1 MGLSSALASAMS
13 GLRANQAA
21 LSIVS
26 SNVANSQ
33 TPGYVVQTP
42 NQIEVTTG
50 DFGSTAMTTGVSR
63 ELDTY
68 VLNQLRTET
77 GGSGYADQM
86 ANILK
91 QLQNVYGTPGNSG
104 TLETALNN
112 FTTALQALSTSSGAS
127 SAQTVALGAAQALA
141 QQLNLTTKGI
151 QSLRS
156 NVEQDLGTSAQAANA
171 AMQQIAGI
179 NTRLQGLSA
188 NDPSAA
194 TLMDQRDQA
203 INTLSKYVDV
213 RVTTDGSNQA
223 NIYTTTGIQLVGAGL
238 ASQFSFASAGALSA
252 TSLYNIDPAKS
263 GVGALNIKLPNG
275 SQLDVVA
282 NSVVS
287 SGQIA
292 ADLKLRDQTLVQA
305 QNQIDQL
312 AATMSSALSDK
323 TTAGSPVLGPPAGFD
338 IDLAGT
344 QPGNTATF
352 TYTDTTTNT
361 QKQITLVNVTDP
373 AALPLQN
380 ATNANPMQLG
390 VNFSGGM
397 SAIASVLNT
406 ALSGTHLTFSA
417 APSPATATTLRVTD
431 DNTGLAKV
439 NSSSISKTI
448 SSLTSTPGNPQLPL
462 FTDGGQALYTGEIT
476 ASGSQMTGLAGR
488 IAVNTQLVSD
498 PTRLSVY
505 STSPVTPA
513 GDTTRSDYLYSQLT
527 TAVFSYSPQSG
538 LGSASQPF
546 TGSVSN
552 YLQQFLSVQ
561 ANASTQATQLQQG
574 QSVVVSTLQA
584 KFNSTS
590 SVNLDSEMSNLI
602 QLQNAYAANAHVMS
616 VVQSMMNTLI
626 QAQR

>member
-26 SNVANSQ
+26 SNVANAQ

-63 ELDTY
+63 ELDTF

-104 TLETALNN
+104 TLEAALNN

-141 QQLNLTTKGI
+141 TQLNVTTKGI

-156 NVEQDLGTSAQAANA
+156 NVEQDLGNSAQAANA
-171 AMQQIAGI
+171 AMQQVANI
-179 NTRLQGLSA
+179 NTKLQGLPA

-263 GVGALNIKLPNG
+263 GVGSLNIVLPNG
-275 SQLDVVA
+275 SKLDVVA
-282 NSVVS
+282 NNVVS

-323 TTAGSPVLGPPAGFD
+323 TTAGSKVSGPPAGFD
-338 IDLAGT
+338 IDLAGA
-344 QPGNTATF
+344 QPGNTANF
-352 TYTDTTTNT
+352 VYTDTVTNT
-361 QKQITLVNVTDP
+361 QRQITLVNVTDP
-373 AALPLQN
+373 LALPLQN
-380 ATNANPMQLG
+380 APNANPMQIG

-397 SAIASVLNT
+397 GAIAAALNT
-406 ALSGTHLTFSA
+406 ALSTSHLSFSA
-417 APSPATATTLRVTD
+417 APAPATATTLRITD
-431 DNTGLAKV
+431 DGTGLAKV
-439 NSSSISKTI
+439 NSASISKTI
-448 SSLTSTPGNPQLPL
+448 SSLTSGNPQLPL
-462 FTDGGQALYTGEIT
+462 FTDGGQALYTGAIT
-476 ASGSQMTGLAGR
+476 ASGPQLTGLAGR
-488 IAVNTQLVSD
+488 IAVNTQLVAD
-498 PTRLSVY
+498 PTRMSVY
-505 STSPVTPA
+505 NTSPVTPA

-527 TAVFSYSPQSG
+527 SAVFSYSPQSG
-538 LGSASQPF
+538 LGSAGQPF

-561 ANASTQATQLQQG
+561 ANAATQATQLQQG

-584 KFNSTS
+584 KFDSTS
-590 SVNLDSEMSNLI
+590 KVNLDSEMSNLI

-626 QAQR
+626 QAQV

>member
-86 ANILK
+86 ASILK

-141 QQLNLTTKGI
+141 TQLNVTTKGI

-156 NVEQDLGTSAQAANA
+156 NVEQDLGNSAQAANA
-171 AMQQIAGI
+171 AMQTVADI

-238 ASQFSFASAGALSA
+238 ASQFTFASAGALSA
-252 TSLYNIDPAKS
+252 TKLYDIDPAKS
-263 GVGALNIKLPNG
+263 GVGALNIVLPNG
-275 SQLDVVA
+275 SKVDVVA
-282 NSVVS
+282 NNVVS

-312 AATMSSALSDK
+312 AATMASALSDK
-323 TTAGSPVLGPPAGFD
+323 TTAGSTVSGSPAGFD
-338 IDLAGT
+338 IDLAGAL
-344 QPGNTATF
+344 PGNTANF

-361 QKQITLVNVTDP
+361 QRQITLVNVTDP

-380 ATNANPMQLG
+380 APNANPMRIG
-390 VNFSGGM
+390 VNFTGGM
-397 SAIASVLNT
+397 SAIAAALNT
-406 ALSGTHLTFSA
+406 ALSTSHLSFSA
-417 APSPATATTLRVTD
+417 APAPATATTLRVTD
-431 DNTGLAKV
+431 DNSGLAKV
-439 NSSSISKTI
+439 NSASTTKTI
-448 SSLTSTPGNPQLPL
+448 SALTSGNPQLAV
-462 FTDGGQALYTGEIT
+462 FTDGGQALYTGAIT
-476 ASGSQMTGLAGR
+476 SSGSQMTGLAGR
-488 IAVNTQLVSD
+488 IAVNTQLVAD
-498 PTRLSVY
+498 PTRMSVY
-505 STSPVTPA
+505 NTSPVTPA
-513 GDTTRSDYLYSQLT
+513 GDTTRPDYLYSQLT
-527 TAVFSYSPQSG
+527 NAVFSYSPATG
-538 LGSASQPF
+538 LGSANQPF

-561 ANASTQATQLQQG
+561 ANSASQATQLQQG

-626 QAQR
+626 QAQL

>member
-33 TPGYVVQTP
+33 TPGYVVQSP

-63 ELDTY
+63 ELDSF

-77 GGSGYADQM
+77 GGGGYADQM

-91 QLQNVYGTPGNSG
+91 QLQSVYGTPGNSG

-141 QQLNLTTKGI
+141 TQLNVTTKGI

-171 AMQQIAGI
+171 AMQQVATI
-179 NTRLQGLSA
+179 NSKLQGLSA

-223 NIYTTTGIQLVGAGL
+223 NLYTTTGIQLVGAGL
-238 ASQFSFASAGALSA
+238 ASQFTFASAGAMSA

-263 GVGALNIKLPNG
+263 GVGALNIVLPNG
-275 SQLDVVA
+275 SKVDVVA
-282 NSVVS
+282 NNVVS

-323 TTAGSPVLGPPAGFD
+323 TTAGSTVSGPPAGFD
-338 IDLAGT
+338 IDLGGAL
-344 QPGNTATF
+344 PGNTATF
-352 TYTDTTTNT
+352 TYTDTATNT
-361 QKQITLVNVTDP
+361 QRQITLVNVTDP

-380 ATNANPMQLG
+380 ATNANPMQIG

-397 SAIASVLNT
+397 GAIASALNT
-406 ALSGTHLTFSA
+406 ALSTSHLSFSA
-417 APSPATATTLRVTD
+417 APAPASATTLRVTD
-431 DNTGLAKV
+431 DNSGLAKV
-439 NSSSISKTI
+439 NSASISKTI
-448 SSLTSTPGNPQLPL
+448 SSLTSGNPQLAV
-462 FTDGGQALYTGEIT
+462 FTDGGQALYTGAIT
-476 ASGSQMTGLAGR
+476 SSGSQLTGLAGR
-488 IAVNTQLVSD
+488 IKVNTQLAAD
-498 PTRLSVY
+498 PTRMSVY
-505 STSPVTPA
+505 NTSPVTPA
-513 GDTTRSDYLYSQLT
+513 GDTTRSDYLYAQLT
-527 TAVFSYSPQSG
+527 SAVFSYSPATG
-538 LGSASQPF
+538 LGSANQPF
-546 TGSVSN
+546 SGSVSN
-552 YLQQFLSVQ
+552 YLQQFLSIQ

-584 KFNSTS
+584 KFDSTAK
-590 SVNLDSEMSNLI
+590 VNLDSEMSNLI

-626 QAQR
+626 QAQV

>member
-26 SNVANSQ
+26 SNVANAQ
-33 TPGYVVQTP
+33 TPGYTVQTP

-63 ELDTY
+63 ELDAF
-68 VLNQLRTET
+68 VQNQLRTET

-104 TLETALNN
+104 TLEDALNK
-112 FTTALQALSTSSGAS
+112 FTTSLQALSTSSGAS

-141 QQLNLTTKGI
+141 TQLNVTTKGI

-171 AMQQIAGI
+171 AMQQIANI
-179 NTRLQGLSA
+179 NTKLQGLSA

-223 NIYTTTGIQLVGAGL
+223 NLYTTTGIQLVGAGL
-238 ASQFSFASAGALSA
+238 ASQFTFASAGAMSA

-263 GVGALNIKLPNG
+263 GVGALNIVLPNG
-275 SQLDVVA
+275 SKVDVVA
-282 NSVVS
+282 NNVVS

-305 QNQIDQL
+305 QDQIDQL

-323 TTAGSPVLGPPAGFD
+323 TTAGSTVSGPPAGFD
-338 IDLAGT
+338 IDLAGAL
-344 QPGNTATF
+344 PGNTATV
-352 TYTDTTTNT
+352 TYMDTATNT
-361 QKQITLVNVTDP
+361 QRQIKLVNVTDP

-380 ATNANPMQLG
+380 ATGANPMQIG

-397 SAIASVLNT
+397 SAIAAALNT
-406 ALSGTHLTFSA
+406 ALSTSHLSFSA
-417 APSPATATTLRVTD
+417 APAPASATTLRVTD
-431 DNTGLAKV
+431 DNSGLAKV
-439 NSSSISKTI
+439 SSATTSKTM
-448 SSLTSTPGNPQLPL
+448 SSLTSGNPQLAV
-462 FTDGGQALYTGEIT
+462 FTDGGQALYTGAIT
-476 ASGSQMTGLAGR
+476 SSGSQLTGFAGR
-488 IAVNTQLVSD
+488 IKVNTQLAAD
-498 PTRLSVY
+498 PTRMSVY

-527 TAVFSYSPQSG
+527 SAVFSYSPTSG
-538 LGSASQPF
+538 LGSANQPF
-546 TGSVSN
+546 SGSVSN

-584 KFNSTS
+584 KFDSTAK
-590 SVNLDSEMSNLI
+590 VNLDSEMSNLI

-626 QAQR
+626 QAQV

>member
-33 TPGYVVQTP
+33 TPGYVAQTP

-50 DFGSTAMTTGVSR
+50 DFGSTAKTTGVSR
-63 ELDTY
+63 DIDSY
-68 VLNQLRTET
+68 VQNQLRTET

-112 FTTALQALSTSSGAS
+112 FTSSLQALSTSAGSS
-127 SAQTVALGAAQALA
+127 SAQTVAVSAAQALA
-141 QQLNLTTKGI
+141 TQLNVTTKGI

-156 NVEQDLGTSAQAANA
+156 NVEQDLSTSSQAANA
-171 AMQQIAGI
+171 AMNQIADI
-179 NTRLQGLSA
+179 NTKLQGLA
-188 NDPSAA
+188 PTDPSAA

-203 INTLSKYVDV
+203 INSLSKYVDV

-238 ASQFSFASAGALSA
+238 ASQFSFTSTGALGA
-252 TSLYNIDPAKS
+252 TSLYNVDPAKS
-263 GVGALNIKLPNG
+263 GVGALTIKLPNG
-275 SQLDVVA
+275 SSIDVA
-282 NSVVS
+282 GNNVVS

-305 QNQIDQL
+305 QNQVDQL

-323 TTAGSPVLGPPAGFD
+323 TTAGTTVSGPPAGFD
-338 IDLAGT
+338 IDLAGA
-344 QPGNTATF
+344 QPGNTVNI
-352 TYTDTTTNT
+352 TYTDSTNT
-361 QKQITLVNVTDP
+361 QRQITLVNVTDP

-380 ATNANPMQLG
+380 ATNANPMQIG
-390 VNFSGGM
+390 VNFSNGM
-397 SAIASVLNT
+397 GAIASALNT
-406 ALSGTHLTFSA
+406 ALPGSHLSFSA

-431 DNTGLAKV
+431 DNSGLAKV
-439 NSSSISKTI
+439 NSASSSKTI
-448 SSLTSTPGNPQLPL
+448 SSLISGSPQLPL
-462 FTDGGQALYTGEIT
+462 FTDGGQALYTGAIT

-488 IAVNTQLVSD
+488 IAVNTQLSTD

-505 STSPVTPA
+505 NTSPVTPT

-527 TAVFSYSPQSG
+527 NTVFSYSPQTG

-561 ANASTQATQLQQG
+561 ANASTQATALQQG

-590 SVNLDSEMSNLI
+590 GVNLDSEMSNLI

-626 QAQR
+626 QAQG

>member
-33 TPGYVVQTP
+33 TPGYVAQTP

-50 DFGSTAMTTGVSR
+50 DFGSTAKTTGVSR
-63 ELDTY
+63 DIDSY
-68 VLNQLRTET
+68 VQNQLRTET

-86 ANILK
+86 ANILN
-91 QLQNVYGTPGNSG
+91 QLQNVYGNPGGSG

-112 FTTALQALSTSSGAS
+112 FTSSLQALSTSAGSS

-141 QQLNLTTKGI
+141 TQLNVTTKGI

-156 NVEQDLGTSAQAANA
+156 NVEQDLGTSAQQANA
-171 AMQQIAGI
+171 AMNQIADI
-179 NTRLQGLSA
+179 NTKLQGLAST
-188 NDPSAA
+188 DPSAA
-194 TLMDQRDQA
+194 TLMNQRDQA
-203 INTLSKYVDV
+203 INSLSKYVDV

-223 NIYTTTGIQLVGAGL
+223 NIYTSTGIQLVGAGL

-252 TSLYNIDPAKS
+252 TSLYNTDPSKS
-263 GVGALNIKLPNG
+263 GVGALTIKLPNG
-275 SQLDVVA
+275 SSIDVA
-282 NSVVS
+282 GNSVVS

-305 QNQIDQL
+305 QTQVDQL

-323 TTAGSPVLGPPAGFD
+323 TTAGSTVSGPPAGFD
-338 IDLAGT
+338 VDLAGA
-344 QPGNTATF
+344 QPGNTVNI
-352 TYTDTTTNT
+352 TYTDSTNT
-361 QKQITLVNVTDP
+361 QRQITLVNVTDP

-380 ATNANPMQLG
+380 ATNANPMQIG
-390 VNFSGGM
+390 VNFSSGM
-397 SAIASVLNT
+397 GAIASALNT
-406 ALSGTHLTFSA
+406 ALPGSHLTFSA

-431 DNTGLAKV
+431 DNSGLAKL
-439 NSSSISKTI
+439 NSASSTKTI
-448 SSLTSTPGNPQLPL
+448 SSLTSGGPQLPL
-462 FTDGGQALYTGEIT
+462 FTDGGQALYTGAIT

-488 IAVNTQLVSD
+488 IAVNTQLTTD
-498 PTRLSVY
+498 PTRLSIY
-505 STSPVTPA
+505 STSPVTPT

-527 TAVFSYSPQSG
+527 NTVFSYSPQTG

-561 ANASTQATQLQQG
+561 GNASTQATALQQG

-616 VVQSMMNTLI
+616 VVQSMMTTLL
-626 QAQR
+626 QAQT

>member
-33 TPGYVVQTP
+33 TPGYVAQTP

-50 DFGSTAMTTGVSR
+50 DFGSTAKTTGVSR
-63 ELDTY
+63 DIDSY
-68 VLNQLRTET
+68 VQNQLRTET
-77 GGSGYADQM
+77 GGSGYADQT

-91 QLQNVYGTPGNSG
+91 QLQNVYGNPGGSG

-112 FTTALQALSTSSGAS
+112 FTSSLQALSTSAGSS
-127 SAQTVALGAAQALA
+127 SAQTVAVGAAQALA
-141 QQLNLTTKGI
+141 TQLNVTTKGI

-156 NVEQDLGTSAQAANA
+156 NVEQDLGTSAQQANA
-171 AMQQIAGI
+171 AMNQIADI
-179 NTRLQGLSA
+179 NTKLQGLAST
-188 NDPSAA
+188 DPSAA

-203 INTLSKYVDV
+203 INSLSKYVDV

-238 ASQFSFASAGALSA
+238 ASQFSFASAGALGA

-263 GVGALNIKLPNG
+263 GVGALTLKLPNG
-275 SQLDVVA
+275 SSIDVA
-282 NSVVS
+282 GNNVVS

-305 QNQIDQL
+305 QTQVDQL

-323 TTAGSPVLGPPAGFD
+323 TTAGTTVSGPPAGFD
-338 IDLAGT
+338 IDLAGA
-344 QPGNTATF
+344 QPGNTVNL
-352 TYTDTTTNT
+352 TYTDSTNT
-361 QKQITLVNVTDP
+361 QRQITLVNVTDP

-380 ATNANPMQLG
+380 ATNANPVQIG

-397 SAIASVLNT
+397 GAIASALNT
-406 ALSGTHLTFSA
+406 ALSGSHLTFSA

-431 DNTGLAKV
+431 DNSGLAKV
-439 NSSSISKTI
+439 NSASSTKTI
-448 SSLTSTPGNPQLPL
+448 SSLTSGGPQLPL
-462 FTDGGQALYTGEIT
+462 FTDGGQALYTGAIT
-476 ASGSQMTGLAGR
+476 GSGSQMTGLAGR
-488 IAVNTQLVSD
+488 IAVNTQLTTD
-498 PTRLSVY
+498 PTRLSIY
-505 STSPVTPA
+505 STSPVTPT

-527 TAVFSYSPQSG
+527 NSVFSYSPQTG

-561 ANASTQATQLQQG
+561 SNASTQATALQQG

-616 VVQSMMNTLI
+616 VVQTMMNTLL
-626 QAQR
+626 QAQV

>member
-26 SNVANSQ
+26 SNVANAQ

-50 DFGSTAMTTGVSR
+50 DFGSTAKTTGVSR
-63 ELDTY
+63 EIDGY
-68 VLNQLRTET
+68 VQNQLRTET

-91 QLQNVYGTPGNSG
+91 QLQSVYGTPGNSG
-104 TLETALNN
+104 TLENALNT
-112 FTTALQALSTSSGAS
+112 FTSSLQALSTSAGSS
-127 SAQTVALGAAQALA
+127 SAQRVALGAAQALA
-141 QQLNLTTKGI
+141 TQLNVTTKGI

-156 NVEQDLGTSAQAANA
+156 NVEQDLSTSSQAANA
-171 AMQQIAGI
+171 ALNQIADI
-179 NTRLQGLSA
+179 NTKLQGLSPT
-188 NDPSAA
+188 DPSAA

-203 INTLSKYVDV
+203 INSLSKYVDV

-223 NIYTTTGIQLVGAGL
+223 NIYTTTGVQLVGAGL
-238 ASQFSFASAGALSA
+238 ASQFSFASSGALSA

-263 GVGALNIKLPNG
+263 GVGALTLKLPNG
-275 SQLDVVA
+275 SSIDVVG
-282 NSVVS
+282 NNVVS

-292 ADLKLRDQTLVQA
+292 ADLKLRDETLVQA
-305 QNQIDQL
+305 QNQVDQL

-323 TTAGSPVLGPPAGFD
+323 TTAGTTVSGPPAGFD
-338 IDLAGT
+338 IDLSGA
-344 QPGNTATF
+344 QPGNSVNI
-352 TYTDTTTNT
+352 TYTDSTNT
-361 QKQITLVNVTDP
+361 QRQITLVNVTDP

-380 ATNANPMQLG
+380 ATNANPMQIG
-390 VNFSGGM
+390 VNFANGM
-397 SAIASVLNT
+397 GAIASALNT
-406 ALSGTHLTFSA
+406 ALSGSHLTFSA

-431 DNTGLAKV
+431 DNSGLAKV
-439 NSSSISKTI
+439 NSASSSKTV
-448 SSLTSTPGNPQLPL
+448 SSLTSGGPQLPL
-462 FTDGGQALYTGEIT
+462 FTDGGQALYTGAIT
-476 ASGSQMTGLAGR
+476 SSGSQMTGLAGR
-488 IAVNTQLVSD
+488 IAVNMQLTAD
-498 PTRLSVY
+498 PTRLSIY
-505 STSPVTPA
+505 NTSPVTPT

-527 TAVFSYSPQSG
+527 NTVFSYSPQTG

-561 ANASTQATQLQQG
+561 ANASTQATALQQG

-626 QAQR
+626 QAQG

>member
-33 TPGYVVQTP
+33 TPGYIVQTP

-63 ELDTY
+63 ELDTF
-68 VLNQLRTET
+68 VQNQLRTET

-112 FTTALQALSTSSGAS
+112 FTTALQALSTSAGSS

-141 QQLNLTTKGI
+141 QQLNVTTKGI

-156 NVEQDLGTSAQAANA
+156 NVEQDLGTSAQQANA
-171 AMQQIAGI
+171 AMTQIADI
-179 NTRLQGLSA
+179 NTKLQGLSA
-188 NDPSAA
+188 TDPSAA

-263 GVGALNIKLPNG
+263 GVGAFNIVLPNG
-275 SQLDVVA
+275 SKVDVVA
-282 NSVVS
+282 NNVVS

-305 QNQIDQL
+305 QTQIDQL

-323 TTAGSPVLGPPAGFD
+323 TTAGSTVSGPPAGFD
-338 IDLAGT
+338 LDVAGA
-344 QPGNTATF
+344 QPGNTVNI

-361 QKQITLVNVTDP
+361 QRQVTLVNVTDP

-380 ATNANPMQLG
+380 ATNANPMRVG
-390 VNFSGGM
+390 VNFSGGVA
-397 SAIASVLNT
+397 AIASALNS
-406 ALSGTHLTFSA
+406 ALSGSHLTFSA
-417 APSPATATTLRVTD
+417 APAPATATTLRVTD

-439 NSSSISKTI
+439 NSASTTKTI
-448 SSLTSTPGNPQLPL
+448 SSLTSGNPQLAV
-462 FTDGGQALYTGEIT
+462 FTDGGQALYTGAIT

-488 IAVNTQLVSD
+488 IAVNTQLASD

-505 STSPVTPA
+505 NTSPVTPA

-527 TAVFSYSPQSG
+527 NAVFSYSPTTG
-538 LGSASQPF
+538 LGSANQPF

-552 YLQQFLSVQ
+552 YLQQFLSIQ

-616 VVQSMMNTLI
+616 VVQGMMNTLL
-626 QAQR
+626 QAQV

>member
-26 SNVANSQ
+26 SNVANAQ

-63 ELDTY
+63 ELDAF
-68 VLNQLRTET
+68 VQNQLRTET

-104 TLETALNN
+104 TLEDALNK
-112 FTTALQALSTSSGAS
+112 FTTSLQALSTSSGAS

-141 QQLNLTTKGI
+141 TQLNVTTKGI

-171 AMQQIAGI
+171 AMQQIANI
-179 NTRLQGLSA
+179 NTKLQGLSA

-238 ASQFSFASAGALSA
+238 ASQFTFASAGALSA

-263 GVGALNIKLPNG
+263 GVGALNIVLPNG
-275 SQLDVVA
+275 SKVDVVA
-282 NSVVS
+282 NNVVS

-323 TTAGSPVLGPPAGFD
+323 TTAGSTVSGPPAGFD
-338 IDLAGT
+338 IDLGGAL
-344 QPGNTATF
+344 PGNTATF
-352 TYTDTTTNT
+352 TYTDIATNT
-361 QKQITLVNVTDP
+361 QRQVTLVNVTDP

-380 ATNANPMQLG
+380 ATNANPMQIG

-397 SAIASVLNT
+397 GAIASALNT
-406 ALSGTHLTFSA
+406 ALSSSHLSFSA
-417 APSPATATTLRVTD
+417 APAPASATTLRVTD
-431 DNTGLAKV
+431 DNSGLAKV
-439 NSSSISKTI
+439 TSASTSKTM
-448 SSLTSTPGNPQLPL
+448 SSLTSGNPQLAV
-462 FTDGGQALYTGEIT
+462 FTDGGQALYTGAIT
-476 ASGSQMTGLAGR
+476 AAGSQMTGLAGR
-488 IAVNTQLVSD
+488 IAVNTQLVAD
-498 PTRLSVY
+498 PTRMSVY

-527 TAVFSYSPQSG
+527 SAVFSYSPTTG
-538 LGSASQPF
+538 LGSANQPF

-584 KFNSTS
+584 KFDSTS
-590 SVNLDSEMSNLI
+590 KVNLDSEMSNLI

-626 QAQR
+626 QAQL

>member
-50 DFGSTAMTTGVSR
+50 DFGSTVMTTGVSR

-112 FTTALQALSTSSGAS
+112 FTTALQALSTSAGSS
-127 SAQTVALGAAQALA
+127 SAQTVAVGAAQTLA
-141 QQLNLTTKGI
+141 QQLNVTTKGI

-156 NVEQDLGTSAQAANA
+156 NVEQDLGNSAQQANL
-171 AMQQIAGI
+171 AMKQIADI
-179 NTRLQGLSA
+179 NTKLQGLSS

-203 INTLSKYVDV
+203 INTLSKLVDV

-238 ASQFSFASAGALSA
+238 ASQFSFSAAGALSA
-252 TSLYNIDPAKS
+252 TDQYNIDPAKS
-263 GVGALNIKLPNG
+263 GVGAFNIRLPNG
-275 SQLDVVA
+275 SQIDVVA
-282 NSVVS
+282 NNVVS

-305 QNQIDQL
+305 QTQIDQL

-323 TTAGSPVLGPPAGFD
+323 TTASSTVSGPPAGFD
-338 IDLAGT
+338 IDLAGA
-344 QPGNTATF
+344 QPGNTVNF

-361 QKQITLVNVTDP
+361 QRQITLVNVTDP

-380 ATNANPMQLG
+380 ATNANPMQIG

-397 SAIASVLNT
+397 GAIASALNT
-406 ALSGTHLTFSA
+406 ALNGTHLSFAA
-417 APSPATATTLRVTD
+417 APSPATATTLRMTD
-431 DNTGLAKV
+431 DNTGLARV
-439 NSSSISKTI
+439 NSSSITKTI
-448 SSLTSTPGNPQLPL
+448 SSLTSGNPQLPL
-462 FTDGGQALYTGEIT
+462 FTDGGQALYTGAIT

-488 IAVNTQLVSD
+488 IAVNTQLVTD

-505 STSPVTPA
+505 NTSPVTPA

-527 TAVFSYSPQSG
+527 SAVFSYSPQSG
-538 LGSASQPF
+538 LGSANQPF

-561 ANASTQATQLQQG
+561 SNAATQATQLQQG

-590 SVNLDSEMSNLI
+590 SVNLDTEMSNLI

-626 QAQR
+626 QAQV

>member
-33 TPGYVVQTP
+33 TPGYVAQTP

-50 DFGSTAMTTGVSR
+50 DFGSTAKTTGVSR
-63 ELDTY
+63 DIDSY
-68 VLNQLRTET
+68 VQNQLRTET

-91 QLQNVYGTPGNSG
+91 QLQSVYGTPGSSG
-104 TLETALNN
+104 TLENALND
-112 FTTALQALSTSSGAS
+112 FTSSLQALSTSAGSS
-127 SAQTVALGAAQALA
+127 SAQRVALGAAQALA
-141 QQLNLTTKGI
+141 TQLNVTTSGI

-156 NVEQDLGTSAQAANA
+156 NVEQDLGTSSQAANA
-171 AMQQIAGI
+171 ALNQIADI
-179 NTRLQGLSA
+179 NTKLQGLA
-188 NDPSAA
+188 PTDPSAA

-203 INTLSKYVDV
+203 INSLSKYVDV

-238 ASQFSFASAGALSA
+238 ASQFSFASSGALSA

-263 GVGALNIKLPNG
+263 GVGALTIKLPNG
-275 SQLDVVA
+275 SSVDVA
-282 NSVVS
+282 GNNVVS

-305 QNQIDQL
+305 QNQVDQL

-323 TTAGSPVLGPPAGFD
+323 TTAGTPVSGPPAGFD
-338 IDLAGT
+338 IDLAGA
-344 QPGNTATF
+344 QAGNTVNI
-352 TYTDTTTNT
+352 TYTDSTNT
-361 QKQITLVNVTDP
+361 QRQITLVNVKDP

-380 ATNANPMQLG
+380 ATNANPVQIG
-390 VNFSGGM
+390 VDFSGGM
-397 SAIASVLNT
+397 GAIASALNS
-406 ALSGTHLTFSA
+406 ALPGSHLSFS
-417 APSPATATTLRVTD
+417 PSPANATTLRVTD
-431 DNTGLAKV
+431 DNSGLAKV
-439 NSSSISKTI
+439 TAASSSKTV
-448 SSLTSTPGNPQLPL
+448 SSLTSGGPQLPL
-462 FTDGGQALYTGEIT
+462 FTDGGQALYTGAIT

-488 IAVNTQLVSD
+488 IAVNTQLTAD
-498 PTRLSVY
+498 PTRLSIY
-505 STSPVTPA
+505 STSPVTPT

-527 TAVFSYSPQSG
+527 TAVYSYSPQTG

-561 ANASTQATQLQQG
+561 ANASTQATALQQG

-626 QAQR
+626 QAQG

>member
-33 TPGYVVQTP
+33 TPGYVAQTP

-50 DFGSTAMTTGVSR
+50 DFGSTAKTTGVSR
-63 ELDTY
+63 EIDSY
-68 VLNQLRTET
+68 VQNQLRTET

-112 FTTALQALSTSSGAS
+112 FTSSLQALSTSAGSS
-127 SAQTVALGAAQALA
+127 SAQTVAVGAAQALA
-141 QQLNLTTKGI
+141 TQLNVTTKGI

-156 NVEQDLGTSAQAANA
+156 NVEQDLGTSSQAANA
-171 AMQQIAGI
+171 ALNQIADI
-179 NTRLQGLSA
+179 NTKLQGLVPT
-188 NDPSAA
+188 DPSAA

-203 INTLSKYVDV
+203 INSLSKYVDV

-238 ASQFSFASAGALSA
+238 ASQFSFTSAGALGA
-252 TSLYNIDPAKS
+252 TSLYNVDPAKS
-263 GVGALNIKLPNG
+263 GVGALSIKLPNG
-275 SQLDVVA
+275 SSIDVA
-282 NSVVS
+282 GNNVVS

-305 QNQIDQL
+305 QNQVDQL
-312 AATMSSALSDK
+312 ASTMSSALSDK
-323 TTAGSPVLGPPAGFD
+323 TTAGAPVSGPPAGFD
-338 IDLAGT
+338 IDLAGA
-344 QPGNTATF
+344 QPGNTVNL
-352 TYTDTTTNT
+352 TYTDSTNT
-361 QKQITLVNVTDP
+361 QRQITLVNVTDP

-380 ATNANPMQLG
+380 ATNANPMQIG
-390 VNFSGGM
+390 VNFSSGM
-397 SAIASVLNT
+397 GAIASALNT
-406 ALSGTHLTFSA
+406 ALSGSHLTFSA

-431 DNTGLAKV
+431 DNSGLAKV
-439 NSSSISKTI
+439 NSASSAKTI
-448 SSLTSTPGNPQLPL
+448 SSLTSGSPQLPL
-462 FTDGGQALYTGEIT
+462 FTDGSTALYTGAIT

-488 IAVNTQLVSD
+488 ISVNPSLVTD
-498 PTRLSVY
+498 PTRLSIY
-505 STSPVTPA
+505 STSPVTPT

-527 TAVFSYSPQSG
+527 TSVFSYSPQTG

-626 QAQR
+626 QAQA

>member
-26 SNVANSQ
+26 SNVSNSQ

-42 NQIEVTTG
+42 NQIEVSTG

-91 QLQNVYGTPGNSG
+91 QLQNVYGTPGNDG

-112 FTTALQALSTSSGAS
+112 FTSSLQALSTSAGSS
-127 SAQTVALGAAQALA
+127 SAQTVALGAAQSLA
-141 QQLNLTTKGI
+141 QQLNTTTKGI

-156 NVEQDLGTSAQAANA
+156 NVEQDLGNSAQAANA
-171 AMQQIAGI
+171 AMKQIADI
-179 NTRLQGLSA
+179 NTKLQGLSS

-238 ASQFSFASAGALSA
+238 ASQFQFSSAGALSA
-252 TSLYNIDPAKS
+252 TSQYNIDPAKS
-263 GVGALNIKLPNG
+263 GVGAFNIVLPNG
-275 SQLDVVA
+275 SKVDCVA
-282 NSVVS
+282 NNVVS

-312 AATMSSALSDK
+312 AAAMSSALSDK
-323 TTAGSPVLGPPAGFD
+323 TSAGSTVSGPPTGFD
-338 IDLAGT
+338 LDLAGA
-344 QPGNTATF
+344 QPGNTVNIS
-352 TYTDTTTNT
+352 YTDTATNT
-361 QKQITLVNVTDP
+361 QRQITLVNVTDP

-380 ATNANPMQLG
+380 ATNANPMQIG

-397 SAIASVLNT
+397 SAIAAALNT
-406 ALSGTHLTFSA
+406 ALPNAHLTFSA

-439 NSSSISKTI
+439 NSASATKTI
-448 SSLTSTPGNPQLPL
+448 SSLASGNPQMPL
-462 FTDGGQALYTGEIT
+462 FTDGGQALYTGAIT

-488 IAVNTQLVSD
+488 IAVNIQLLTD
-498 PTRLSVY
+498 PSKMSVY
-505 STSPVTPA
+505 NTSPVTPA

-527 TAVFSYSPQSG
+527 NAVYSYSPQTG

-546 TGSVSN
+546 TGSISN

-561 ANASTQATQLQQG
+561 SNAATQATQLQQG

-590 SVNLDSEMSNLI
+590 SVNLDAEMSNLI

-626 QAQR
+626 QAQV

>member
-33 TPGYVVQTP
+33 TPGYVAQTP

-50 DFGSTAMTTGVSR
+50 DFGSTAKTTGVSR
-63 ELDTY
+63 EIDSY
-68 VLNQLRTET
+68 VQNQLRTET

-112 FTTALQALSTSSGAS
+112 FTSSLQALSTSAGSS
-127 SAQTVALGAAQALA
+127 SAQTVAVGAAQALA
-141 QQLNLTTKGI
+141 TQLNVTTKGI

-156 NVEQDLGTSAQAANA
+156 NVEQDLGTSSQAANA
-171 AMQQIAGI
+171 ALNQIADI
-179 NTRLQGLSA
+179 NTKLQGLA
-188 NDPSAA
+188 PTDPSAA

-203 INTLSKYVDV
+203 INSLSKYVDV

-238 ASQFSFASAGALSA
+238 ASQFSFTSAGALGA
-252 TSLYNIDPAKS
+252 TSLYNVDPAKS
-263 GVGALNIKLPNG
+263 GVGALSIKLPNG
-275 SQLDVVA
+275 SSIDVA
-282 NSVVS
+282 GNNVVS

-305 QNQIDQL
+305 QNQVDQL
-312 AATMSSALSDK
+312 AATMSTALSDK
-323 TTAGSPVLGPPAGFD
+323 TTAGAPVFGPPAGFD
-338 IDLAGT
+338 IELAGA
-344 QPGNTATF
+344 QPGNTVNL
-352 TYTDTTTNT
+352 TYTDSTNT
-361 QKQITLVNVTDP
+361 QRQITLVNVTDP

-380 ATNANPMQLG
+380 ATNANPMQIG
-390 VNFSGGM
+390 VNFSSGIG
-397 SAIASVLNT
+397 AIASALNT
-406 ALSGTHLTFSA
+406 ALSGSHLTFSA

-431 DNTGLAKV
+431 DNSGLAKV
-439 NSSSISKTI
+439 NSASSAKTI
-448 SSLTSTPGNPQLPL
+448 SSLTSGSPQLPL
-462 FTDGGQALYTGEIT
+462 FTDGSTALYTGAIT
-476 ASGSQMTGLAGR
+476 ASGLQMTGLAGR
-488 IAVNTQLVSD
+488 ISVNPSLVTD
-498 PTRLSVY
+498 PTRLSIY
-505 STSPVTPA
+505 STSPVTPT

-527 TAVFSYSPQSG
+527 TSVFSYSPQTG

-626 QAQR
+626 QAQA

>member
-33 TPGYVVQTP
+33 TPGYVAQTP

-50 DFGSTAMTTGVSR
+50 DFGSTAKTTGVSR
-63 ELDTY
+63 DIDSY
-68 VLNQLRTET
+68 VQNQLRTET

-112 FTTALQALSTSSGAS
+112 FTSSLQALSTSAGSS
-127 SAQTVALGAAQALA
+127 SAQTVAVGAAQALA
-141 QQLNLTTKGI
+141 TQLNVTTKGI

-156 NVEQDLGTSAQAANA
+156 NVEQDLATSSQAANA
-171 AMQQIAGI
+171 ALNQIADI
-179 NTRLQGLSA
+179 NTKLQGLAST
-188 NDPSAA
+188 DPSAA

-203 INTLSKYVDV
+203 INSLSKYVDV
-213 RVTTDGSNQA
+213 RVTTDGSNQT

-238 ASQFSFASAGALSA
+238 ASQFSFASAGTLGA

-263 GVGALNIKLPNG
+263 GVGALTIKLPNG
-275 SQLDVVA
+275 SSIDVA
-282 NSVVS
+282 GNNVVS

-305 QNQIDQL
+305 QNQVDQL

-323 TTAGSPVLGPPAGFD
+323 TTAGTTVSGPPAGFD
-338 IDLAGT
+338 IDLAGA
-344 QPGNTATF
+344 QPGNTVNI
-352 TYTDTTTNT
+352 TYTDSTNT
-361 QKQITLVNVTDP
+361 QRQITLVNVTDP

-380 ATNANPMQLG
+380 ATNANPMQIG
-390 VNFSGGM
+390 VNFSSGM
-397 SAIASVLNT
+397 GAIASALNT
-406 ALSGTHLTFSA
+406 ALPGSHLSFSA

-431 DNTGLAKV
+431 DNSGLAKV
-439 NSSSISKTI
+439 NSASSTKTI
-448 SSLTSTPGNPQLPL
+448 SSLTSGSPQLPL
-462 FTDGGQALYTGEIT
+462 FTDGGQALYTGAIT

-488 IAVNTQLVSD
+488 IAVNTQLTTD

-505 STSPVTPA
+505 STSPVTPT

-527 TAVFSYSPQSG
+527 NTVFSYSPQTG

-561 ANASTQATQLQQG
+561 ANASTQATALQQG

-626 QAQR
+626 QAQG

>member
-26 SNVANSQ
+26 SNVANAQ
-33 TPGYVVQTP
+33 TPGYTVQTP

-63 ELDTY
+63 ELDAY

-104 TLETALNN
+104 TLEDALNK

-141 QQLNLTTKGI
+141 TQLNVTTKGI

-156 NVEQDLGTSAQAANA
+156 NVEQDIGTSAAAANA
-171 AMQQIAGI
+171 AMQKIADI
-179 NTRLQGLSA
+179 NTKLQGLSG

-238 ASQFSFASAGALSA
+238 ASEFTFASAGALSA
-252 TSLYNIDPAKS
+252 TSLYNLDPTKS
-263 GVGALNIKLPNG
+263 GVGALNIVLPNG
-275 SQLDVVA
+275 SKVDVVA
-282 NSVVS
+282 NNVVS

-292 ADLKLRDQTLVQA
+292 ADLKLRDDTLVQA
-305 QNQIDQL
+305 QNQVDQL

-323 TTAGSPVLGPPAGFD
+323 TTAGSTVSGPPAGFD
-338 IDLAGT
+338 IDLAGAL
-344 QPGNTATF
+344 PGNTATV
-352 TYTDTTTNT
+352 TYTDTATNT
-361 QKQITLVNVTDP
+361 QRQITLVNVTDP

-380 ATNANPMQLG
+380 ATGANPMQIG

-397 SAIASVLNT
+397 SAIAAALNT
-406 ALSGTHLTFSA
+406 ALSTSHLSFSA
-417 APSPATATTLRVTD
+417 APAPASATTLRVTD
-431 DNTGLAKV
+431 DNSGLTKV
-439 NSSSISKTI
+439 NSASTSKTI
-448 SSLTSTPGNPQLPL
+448 SSLTSGNPQLPL
-462 FTDGGQALYTGEIT
+462 FTDGGQALYTGAIT
-476 ASGSQMTGLAGR
+476 SSGSQLTGLAGR
-488 IAVNTQLVSD
+488 IKVNTQLVAD
-498 PTRLSVY
+498 PTRMSVY
-505 STSPVTPA
+505 NTSPVTPA

-527 TAVFSYSPQSG
+527 SAVFSYAPTTG
-538 LGSASQPF
+538 LGSANQPF

-552 YLQQFLSVQ
+552 YLQQFLSIQ

-584 KFNSTS
+584 KFDSTS

-626 QAQR
+626 QAQV

>member
-33 TPGYVVQTP
+33 TPGYVAQTAT
-42 NQIEVTTG
+42 QIEVTTG
-50 DFGSTAMTTGVSR
+50 DFGSTAKTTGVSR
-63 ELDTY
+63 DIDTY
-68 VLNQLRTET
+68 VQNQLRIET
-77 GGSGYADQM
+77 GGSGYADQT
-86 ANILK
+86 ANILN
-91 QLQNVYGTPGNSG
+91 QLQNVYGNPGGSG

-112 FTTALQALSTSSGAS
+112 FTSSLQALSTSAGSS

-141 QQLNLTTKGI
+141 TQLNVTTKGI

-156 NVEQDLGTSAQAANA
+156 NVEQDLGTSAQQANA
-171 AMQQIAGI
+171 AMNQIADI
-179 NTRLQGLSA
+179 NTKLQGLAST
-188 NDPSAA
+188 DPSAA

-203 INTLSKYVDV
+203 INSLSKYVDV

-238 ASQFSFASAGALSA
+238 ASQFSFASVGALSA
-252 TSLYNIDPAKS
+252 TSLYNTDPAKS
-263 GVGALNIKLPNG
+263 GVGALTIKLPNG
-275 SQLDVVA
+275 SSIDVA
-282 NSVVS
+282 GNSVVS

-305 QNQIDQL
+305 QTQVDQL

-323 TTAGSPVLGPPAGFD
+323 TTAGSTVSGPPAGFD
-338 IDLAGT
+338 IDLAGA
-344 QPGNTATF
+344 QPGNTVNL
-352 TYTDTTTNT
+352 TYTDSTNT
-361 QKQITLVNVTDP
+361 QRQITLVNVTDP

-380 ATNANPMQLG
+380 ATNANPMQIG
-390 VNFSGGM
+390 VNFSSGM
-397 SAIASVLNT
+397 GAIASALNT
-406 ALSGTHLTFSA
+406 ALPGSHLSFSA

-439 NSSSISKTI
+439 NSASSTKTV
-448 SSLTSTPGNPQLPL
+448 SSLTSGSPQLPL
-462 FTDGGQALYTGEIT
+462 FTDGSTALYTGAIT

-488 IAVNTQLVSD
+488 ISVNPSLVTD

-505 STSPVTPA
+505 NTSPVTPT

-527 TAVFSYSPQSG
+527 GTVFSYSPQTG

-546 TGSVSN
+546 SGSVSN

-561 ANASTQATQLQQG
+561 ANASTQATALQQG

-626 QAQR
+626 QAQG

>member
-33 TPGYVVQTP
+33 TPGYVAQTP

-50 DFGSTAMTTGVSR
+50 DFGSTAKTTGVSR
-63 ELDTY
+63 DIDSY
-68 VLNQLRTET
+68 VQNQLRTET

-112 FTTALQALSTSSGAS
+112 FTSSLQALSTSAGSS
-127 SAQTVALGAAQALA
+127 SAQTVAVSAAQAVA
-141 QQLNLTTKGI
+141 TQLNVTTKGI

-156 NVEQDLGTSAQAANA
+156 NVEQDLGTSSQAANA
-171 AMQQIAGI
+171 ALNQIADI
-179 NTRLQGLSA
+179 NTKLQGLA
-188 NDPSAA
+188 PTDPSAA

-203 INTLSKYVDV
+203 INSLSKYVDV

-238 ASQFSFASAGALSA
+238 ASQFSFTSTGALGA

-263 GVGALNIKLPNG
+263 GVGALTIKLPNG
-275 SQLDVVA
+275 SSIDVA
-282 NSVVS
+282 GNNVVS

-305 QNQIDQL
+305 QNQVDQL

-323 TTAGSPVLGPPAGFD
+323 TTAGTTVSGPPAGFD
-338 IDLAGT
+338 IDLAGA
-344 QPGNTATF
+344 QPGNTVNI
-352 TYTDTTTNT
+352 TYTDSTNT
-361 QKQITLVNVTDP
+361 QRQITLVNVTDP

-380 ATNANPMQLG
+380 ATNANPMQIG
-390 VNFSGGM
+390 VNFSSGM
-397 SAIASVLNT
+397 GAIASALNT
-406 ALSGTHLTFSA
+406 ALPGSHLSFSA

-431 DNTGLAKV
+431 DNSGLAKV
-439 NSSSISKTI
+439 NSASSSKTI
-448 SSLTSTPGNPQLPL
+448 SSLTSGSPQLPL
-462 FTDGGQALYTGEIT
+462 FTDGGQALYTGAIT

-488 IAVNTQLVSD
+488 IAVNTQLSTD

-505 STSPVTPA
+505 STSPVTPT

-527 TAVFSYSPQSG
+527 NAVYSYSPQTG

-561 ANASTQATQLQQG
+561 ANASTQATALQQG

-626 QAQR
+626 QAQG

>member
-33 TPGYVVQTP
+33 TPGYVAQTP

-50 DFGSTAMTTGVSR
+50 DFGSTAKTTGVSR
-63 ELDTY
+63 DIDSY
-68 VLNQLRTET
+68 VQNQLRTET

-91 QLQNVYGTPGNSG
+91 QLQSVYGTPGNSG
-104 TLETALNN
+104 TLENALND
-112 FTTALQALSTSSGAS
+112 FTSSLQALSTSAGSS
-127 SAQTVALGAAQALA
+127 SAQRVALGAAQALA
-141 QQLNLTTKGI
+141 TQLNLTTKGI

-156 NVEQDLGTSAQAANA
+156 NVEQDLGTSSQAANA
-171 AMQQIAGI
+171 ALNQIADI
-179 NTRLQGLSA
+179 NTKLQGLA
-188 NDPSAA
+188 PTDPSAA

-203 INTLSKYVDV
+203 INSLSKYVDV

-252 TSLYNIDPAKS
+252 TSLYNIDPTKS
-263 GVGALNIKLPNG
+263 GVGALTIKLPNG
-275 SQLDVVA
+275 SSIDVA
-282 NSVVS
+282 GNNVVS

-305 QNQIDQL
+305 QNQVDQL
-312 AATMSSALSDK
+312 AATMSSAMSDK
-323 TTAGSPVLGPPAGFD
+323 TTAGTPVSGPPAGFD
-338 IDLAGT
+338 IDLAGA
-344 QPGNTATF
+344 QPGNTVNI
-352 TYTDTTTNT
+352 TYIDSTNT
-361 QKQITLVNVTDP
+361 QRQVTLVNVTDP
-373 AALPLQN
+373 TALPLPN
-380 ATNANPMQLG
+380 GTNANPVQIGL
-390 VNFSGGM
+390 NFSGGM
-397 SAIASVLNT
+397 GAIAAALNT
-406 ALSGTHLTFSA
+406 ALPGSHLSFSP

-431 DNTGLAKV
+431 DNSGLAKV
-439 NSSSISKTI
+439 TAASSSKTV
-448 SSLTSTPGNPQLPL
+448 SSLTSGGPQLPL
-462 FTDGGQALYTGEIT
+462 FTDGGQALYTGAIT
-476 ASGSQMTGLAGR
+476 GSGSQMTGLAGR
-488 IAVNTQLVSD
+488 IAVNTQLTAD
-498 PTRLSVY
+498 PTRLSIY
-505 STSPVTPA
+505 STSPVTPT

-527 TAVFSYSPQSG
+527 TAVYSYSPQTG

-552 YLQQFLSVQ
+552 FLQQFLSVQ

-616 VVQSMMNTLI
+616 VVQSMMNTLL
-626 QAQR
+626 QAQG

>member
-33 TPGYVVQTP
+33 TPGYVAQTP

-50 DFGSTAMTTGVSR
+50 DFGSTAKTTGVSR
-63 ELDTY
+63 DIDSY
-68 VLNQLRTET
+68 VQNQLRTET
-77 GGSGYADQM
+77 GGSGYADQT

-112 FTTALQALSTSSGAS
+112 FTSSLQALSTSAGSS
-127 SAQTVALGAAQALA
+127 SAQTVAVSAAQALA
-141 QQLNLTTKGI
+141 TQLNVTTKGI

-156 NVEQDLGTSAQAANA
+156 NVEQDLGTSSQAANA
-171 AMQQIAGI
+171 ALNQIADI
-179 NTRLQGLSA
+179 NTKLQGLA
-188 NDPSAA
+188 PTDPSAA

-203 INTLSKYVDV
+203 INSLSKYVDV

-238 ASQFSFASAGALSA
+238 ASQFSFASAGALGA

-263 GVGALNIKLPNG
+263 GVGALTIKLPNG
-275 SQLDVVA
+275 SSIDVA
-282 NSVVS
+282 GNNVVS

-305 QNQIDQL
+305 QNQVDQL

-323 TTAGSPVLGPPAGFD
+323 TTAGSPVSGPPAGFD
-338 IDLAGT
+338 IDLAGA
-344 QPGNTATF
+344 QPGNTVNI
-352 TYTDTTTNT
+352 TYTDSTNT
-361 QKQITLVNVTDP
+361 QRQITLVNVTDP

-380 ATNANPMQLG
+380 ATNANPMQIG
-390 VNFSGGM
+390 VNFSSGM
-397 SAIASVLNT
+397 GAIASALNT
-406 ALSGTHLTFSA
+406 ALPGSHLSFSA

-431 DNTGLAKV
+431 DNSGLAKV
-439 NSSSISKTI
+439 NSASSSKTI
-448 SSLTSTPGNPQLPL
+448 SSLTSGSPQLPL
-462 FTDGGQALYTGEIT
+462 FTDGGQALYTGAIT

-488 IAVNTQLVSD
+488 IAVNTQLSTD

-505 STSPVTPA
+505 STSPVTPT

-527 TAVFSYSPQSG
+527 NTMFSYSPQTG

-561 ANASTQATQLQQG
+561 ANASTQATALQQG

-626 QAQR
+626 QAQG

>member
-26 SNVANSQ
+26 SNVANAQ

-63 ELDTY
+63 ELDTF

-91 QLQNVYGTPGNSG
+91 QLQSVYGTPGNSG

-141 QQLNLTTKGI
+141 TQLNVTTKGI

-171 AMQQIAGI
+171 AMQQVANI
-179 NTRLQGLSA
+179 NTKLQGLSA

-238 ASQFSFASAGALSA
+238 ASQFTFASAGAMSA

-263 GVGALNIKLPNG
+263 GVGALNIVLPNG
-275 SQLDVVA
+275 SKVDVVA
-282 NSVVS
+282 NNVVS

-323 TTAGSPVLGPPAGFD
+323 TTAGSTVSGPPAGFD
-338 IDLAGT
+338 VDLGGAL
-344 QPGNTATF
+344 PGNTATF
-352 TYTDTTTNT
+352 TYTDTATNT
-361 QKQITLVNVTDP
+361 QRQITLVNVTDP

-380 ATNANPMQLG
+380 ATNANPMQIG

-397 SAIASVLNT
+397 GAIASALNT
-406 ALSGTHLTFSA
+406 ALSTSHLSFSA
-417 APSPATATTLRVTD
+417 APAPASATTLRVTD
-431 DNTGLAKV
+431 DNSGLARV
-439 NSSSISKTI
+439 NSASTSKTV
-448 SSLTSTPGNPQLPL
+448 SSLTSGNPQLAV
-462 FTDGGQALYTGEIT
+462 FTDGGQALYTGAIT
-476 ASGSQMTGLAGR
+476 GSGSQLTGFAGR
-488 IAVNTQLVSD
+488 IKVNTQLTAD
-498 PTRLSVY
+498 PTRMSVY
-505 STSPVTPA
+505 NTSPVTPA

-527 TAVFSYSPQSG
+527 SAVFSYSPQSG
-538 LGSASQPF
+538 LGSANQPF
-546 TGSVSN
+546 TGSVSG
-552 YLQQFLSVQ
+552 YLQQFLSIQ
-561 ANASTQATQLQQG
+561 ANASTQATQLQEGQG
-574 QSVVVSTLQA
+574 VVVSTLQA
-584 KFNSTS
+584 KFDSTS
-590 SVNLDSEMSNLI
+590 KVNLDSEMSNLI

-626 QAQR
+626 QAQV

>member
-33 TPGYVVQTP
+33 TPGYVAQTP

-50 DFGSTAMTTGVSR
+50 DFGSTAKTTGVSR
-63 ELDTY
+63 DIDSY
-68 VLNQLRTET
+68 VQNQLRTET

-112 FTTALQALSTSSGAS
+112 FTSSLQALSTSAGSS
-127 SAQTVALGAAQALA
+127 SAQTVAVSAAQALA
-141 QQLNLTTKGI
+141 TQLNVTTKGI

-156 NVEQDLGTSAQAANA
+156 NVEQDLGTSSQAANA
-171 AMQQIAGI
+171 ALNQIADI
-179 NTRLQGLSA
+179 NTKLQGLAST
-188 NDPSAA
+188 DPSAA

-203 INTLSKYVDV
+203 INSLSKYVDV
-213 RVTTDGSNQA
+213 RVTTDGSNQT

-238 ASQFSFASAGALSA
+238 ASQFSFTSAGALGA

-263 GVGALNIKLPNG
+263 GVGALTIKLPNG
-275 SQLDVVA
+275 SSIDVA
-282 NSVVS
+282 GNNVVS

-305 QNQIDQL
+305 QNQVDQL

-323 TTAGSPVLGPPAGFD
+323 TTAGTPVSGPPTGFD
-338 IDLAGT
+338 IDLAGA
-344 QPGNTATF
+344 QPGNTVNI
-352 TYTDTTTNT
+352 TYTDSTNT
-361 QKQITLVNVTDP
+361 QRQITLVNVTDP

-380 ATNANPMQLG
+380 ATKANPMQIG
-390 VNFSGGM
+390 VNFSSGM
-397 SAIASVLNT
+397 GAIASALNT
-406 ALSGTHLTFSA
+406 ALPGSHLSFSA

-431 DNTGLAKV
+431 DNSGLAKV
-439 NSSSISKTI
+439 NSASSSKTI
-448 SSLTSTPGNPQLPL
+448 SSLTSGSPQLPL
-462 FTDGGQALYTGEIT
+462 FTDGGQALYTGAIT

-488 IAVNTQLVSD
+488 IAVNTQLSTD

-505 STSPVTPA
+505 STSPVTPT

-527 TAVFSYSPQSG
+527 NTVFSYSPQTG

-561 ANASTQATQLQQG
+561 ANASTQATALQQG

-626 QAQR
+626 QAQG

>member
-33 TPGYVVQTP
+33 TPGYVAQTP
-42 NQIEVTTG
+42 NQIEVSTG
-50 DFGSTAMTTGVSR
+50 DFGATAKTTGVSR
-63 ELDTY
+63 DIDSY
-68 VLNQLRTET
+68 VQNQLRTET

-91 QLQNVYGTPGNSG
+91 QLQSVYGTPGNSG
-104 TLETALNN
+104 TLENALNN
-112 FTTALQALSTSSGAS
+112 FTSSLQALSTSAGSS
-127 SAQTVALGAAQALA
+127 SAQRVALGAAQALA
-141 QQLNLTTKGI
+141 TQLNVTTKGI

-156 NVEQDLGTSAQAANA
+156 NVEQDLSTSSQAANA
-171 AMQQIAGI
+171 ALNQIADI
-179 NTRLQGLSA
+179 NTKLQGLA
-188 NDPSAA
+188 ATDPSAA
-194 TLMDQRDQA
+194 NLMDQRDQA
-203 INTLSKYVDV
+203 INALSKYVDV

-238 ASQFSFASAGALSA
+238 ASQFSFASVGALSA

-263 GVGALNIKLPNG
+263 GVGALSIKLPNG
-275 SQLDVVA
+275 SSIDVA
-282 NSVVS
+282 GNNVVS

-305 QNQIDQL
+305 QNQVDQL

-323 TTAGSPVLGPPAGFD
+323 TTAGTTVSGPPAGFD
-338 IDLAGT
+338 IDLAGA
-344 QPGNTATF
+344 QPGNTVNI
-352 TYTDTTTNT
+352 TYIDSTNT
-361 QKQITLVNVTDP
+361 QRQITLVNVTDP
-373 AALPLQN
+373 TALPLQN
-380 ATNANPMQLG
+380 ATNANPMQIG
-390 VNFSGGM
+390 VNFSSGM
-397 SAIASVLNT
+397 GAIASALNT
-406 ALSGTHLTFSA
+406 ALPGSHLSFS
-417 APSPATATTLRVTD
+417 PSPASATVLRVTD
-431 DNTGLAKV
+431 DNSGLAKV
-439 NSSSISKTI
+439 TAASSSKTV
-448 SSLTSTPGNPQLPL
+448 SSLTSGGPQLPL
-462 FTDGGQALYTGEIT
+462 FTDGGQALYTGAIT
-476 ASGSQMTGLAGR
+476 GTGLQMTGLAGR
-488 IAVNTQLVSD
+488 IAVNTQLTAD
-498 PTRLSVY
+498 PTRLSIY
-505 STSPVTPA
+505 NTSPVTPT

-527 TAVFSYSPQSG
+527 SAVYSYSPQTG

-626 QAQR
+626 QAQG

>member
-1 MGLSSALASAMS
+1 MS

-33 TPGYVVQTP
+33 TPGYVTQTP
-42 NQIEVTTG
+42 NQIEVISG
-50 DFGSTAMTTGVSR
+50 DFGSTVMTTGVSR

-68 VLNQLRTET
+68 VLGQLRTET
-77 GGSGYADQM
+77 GGGGYADQM

-91 QLQNVYGTPGNSG
+91 QLQNVYGNPGGSG
-104 TLETALNN
+104 TLETALND
-112 FTTALQALSTSSGAS
+112 FTSTLQALSTSAGAS
-127 SAQTVALGAAQALA
+127 SAQTVALAAAQTLA
-141 QQLNLTTKGI
+141 QQLNVTTKGI

-156 NVEQDLGTSAQAANA
+156 NVEQDLATSAQQANA
-171 AMQQIAGI
+171 AMQQVADI
-179 NTRLQGLSA
+179 NTKLQGLA
-188 NDPSAA
+188 PNDPAAA

-203 INTLSKYVDV
+203 INTLSKFVDV
-213 RVTTDGSNQA
+213 RVVTDSSNQA
-223 NIYTTTGIQLVGAGL
+223 NLYTTTGIQLVGAGL

-263 GVGALNIKLPNG
+263 GVGAFNIKLPNG
-275 SQLDVVA
+275 SSVDVVA
-282 NSVVS
+282 NNVVS

-305 QNQIDQL
+305 QSQIDQL

-323 TTAGSPVLGPPAGFD
+323 TTAGTATSTTPAGFD
-338 IDLAGT
+338 LELAGAL
-344 QPGNTATF
+344 PGNTVNI

-361 QKQITLVNVTDP
+361 QRQITLVNVTDS

-380 ATNANPMQLG
+380 APNANPMQVG

-397 SAIASVLNT
+397 GAIASALNT
-406 ALSGTHLTFSA
+406 ALPGAHLSFSP

-431 DNTGLAKV
+431 DGTGLSRI
-439 NSSSISKTI
+439 SSASTTKTI
-448 SSLTSTPGNPQLPL
+448 SSLTSGNPQLPL
-462 FTDGGQALYTGEIT
+462 FTDGGQALYTGAIT
-476 ASGSQMTGLAGR
+476 SSGSQITGLAGR
-488 IAVNTQLVSD
+488 IAVNTAVSAD

-505 STSPVTPA
+505 NTSPVTPS
-513 GDTTRSDYLYSQLT
+513 GDTTRSDFLYTQLT
-527 TAVFSYSPQSG
+527 STVFSYSPQTG
-538 LGSASQPF
+538 LGSANQPF
-546 TGSVSN
+546 SGTVSS
-552 YLQQFLSVQ
+552 YLQQFLSIQ
-561 ANASTQATQLQQG
+561 SNASTQATQLQQG

-590 SVNLDSEMSNLI
+590 SVNLDTEMSSLI

-616 VVQSMMNTLI
+616 VVQNMMNTLI
-626 QAQR
+626 QAQI